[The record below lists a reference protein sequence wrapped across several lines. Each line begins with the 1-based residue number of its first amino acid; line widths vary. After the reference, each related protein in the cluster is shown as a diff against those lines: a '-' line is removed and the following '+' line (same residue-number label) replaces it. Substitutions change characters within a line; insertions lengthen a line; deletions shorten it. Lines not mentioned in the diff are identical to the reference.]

1 MADLERKLQTY
12 EKRFEKGDKN
22 ALADALFLVL
32 ANRLELPE
40 WLRWAWVKAFA
51 NVVKGRVKSWD
62 DELGYRH
69 KGKHLPDVKR
79 RAELCFPVW
88 EAGQILRRK
97 KGIAVGPAL
106 WEHLAGDFNIG
117 ERLARE
123 LYYRVERLGNRTR
136 D

>member
-32 ANRLELPE
+32 ANRLGTGPE

-62 DELGYRH
+62 D
-69 KGKHLPDVKR
+69 V
-79 RAELCFPVW
+79 
-88 EAGQILRRK
+88 
-97 KGIAVGPAL
+97 L
-106 WEHLAGDFNIG
+106 WAI
-117 ERLARE
+117 
-123 LYYRVERLGNRTR
+123 VTKVSICRT
-136 D
+136 